1 MADNN
6 TEMTEKKEEKNQ
18 NIRQIVIYLLITF
31 VLTYGTEI
39 FLIMP
44 MVGSTD
50 TNEAYAAQSLIASI
64 MFIPAISAL
73 ITRFITK
80 ERMIGSTLMLGLN
93 LKGNLKYYGLVWF
106 GFALL
111 ILLGAA
117 LYFVIYPEH
126 YDGNM
131 GYVNVLLE
139 AQAQNT
145 GQVITPEQM
154 KQVMMQQIIMG
165 IFLSPFL
172 NIMNCL
178 GEEWGWRGFLLPKML
193 KQFKVAPAILIS
205 GVIWGLWHAPLTVMG
220 HNYGVGYRGYPVLG
234 IFAMCIFCIT
244 LGTILSYVT
253 IKTKSCIPAILGHGM
268 MNGFAS
274 VGIYFTSLENPYN
287 VFLGPAPT
295 GIIGGIGFIFTAAFL
310 LYQLNKEER
319 MKEN

>member
-1 MADNN
+1 MAENN
-6 TEMTEKKEEKNQ
+6 TEVVEKKEEKNQ

-50 TNEAYAAQSLIASI
+50 VNEAYAAQSLIASI

-80 ERMIGSTLMLGLN
+80 DRLIGSNLMLGLN
-93 LKGNLKYYGLVWF
+93 LKGNMKYYGLVWF
-106 GFALL
+106 GFAFL
-111 ILLGAA
+111 IILGAA
-117 LYFVIYPEH
+117 LYFLIFPEH

-193 KQFKVAPAILIS
+193 KQFKVVPAILIS
-205 GVIWGLWHAPLTVMG
+205 GIIWGLWHAPLTVMG

-287 VFLGPAPT
+287 VFLGPAAT
-295 GIIGGIGFIFTAAFL
+295 GLIGGIGFIFTAAFL
-310 LYQLNKEER
+310 LYQLYKEEQ
-319 MKEN
+319 MKKN